1 MCSVNLLRPVLAVGG
16 ILLEFDPVAGGARVL
31 LVRRGNPPQQ
41 GRWSL
46 PGGRVEAG
54 ETLASAVA
62 RELLEETGIAVEVGP
77 LLEVVELIEATH
89 HFVVLDY
96 LCERAEGARA
106 EPVAGDDAGDVA
118 HVPVSDLAAYGCT
131 ELVIQVVA
139 RAGAV
144 RREASPVR

>member
-1 MCSVNLLRPVLAVGG
+1 VNHLRPVLAVGG
-16 ILLEFDPVAGGARVL
+16 ILLDPDPVTEGARVL
-31 LVRRGNPPQQ
+31 LVKRGHPPQQ

-54 ETLASAVA
+54 ETLATAVA

-77 LLEVVELIEATH
+77 LVELVELIEVAH

-96 LCERAEGARA
+96 LCARAEGARR
-106 EPVAGDDAGDVA
+106 EPIAGDDAGEVA
-118 HVPVSDLAAYGCT
+118 FVPVSDLAAYGCT

-139 RAGAV
+139 RAMAARRGAP
-144 RREASPVR
+144 AAP